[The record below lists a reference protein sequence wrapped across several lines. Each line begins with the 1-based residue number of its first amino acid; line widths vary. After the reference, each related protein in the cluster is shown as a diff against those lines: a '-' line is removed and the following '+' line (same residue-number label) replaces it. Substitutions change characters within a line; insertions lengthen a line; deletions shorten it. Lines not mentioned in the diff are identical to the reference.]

1 MEKIKLIE
9 MMEKIN
15 PDMEISYDNM
25 VDLMMDDVKYIKKYQ
40 DRINELDANET
51 LDILIYNPQSYELL
65 KNHAKDVF
73 GGQQVARLKAVSPE
87 LADKFKDMNYL
98 ISPSHIH
105 DVIKYDPNKL
115 TVFSDILKDDEWLE
129 RNEGELRG
137 LLRIMPELKK
147 HPIFNRAKVLQ
158 HNNLI
163 SVGL

>member
-15 PDMEISYDNM
+15 PDMDISYDNM
-25 VDLMMDDVKYIKKYQ
+25 VDLMMDDIEYIKKYQ
-40 DRINELDANET
+40 NRIGELKADET
-51 LDILIYNPQSYELL
+51 YDILRYNPQSFELL
-65 KNHAKDVF
+65 KNHARDVLDGKHF
-73 GGQQVARLKAVSPE
+73 ALLKAYSPE
-87 LADKFKDMNYL
+87 IAHKFKDMNFL

-105 DVIKYDPNKL
+105 DVIKYDPDKL
-115 TVFSDILKDDEWLE
+115 TAFSDILKDDEWLK

-137 LLRIMPELKK
+137 LLRIMPKLKN